1 MSNFELYAAIYF
13 GLGLV
18 VSLIVVAAHLANKR
32 KESKFS
38 RDIMKA
44 LNPKREAFLYRVL
57 EDVIVPTLAFL
68 MVWLVWPVVF
78 VLKFKDI
85 FKKKSRAV
93 LNEPDSDLIPN
104 RNSNSNSNPNSNSN
118 SNLNPNPNSEDLEDL
133 EDLEELAFALSDFEL
148 ARQVTIE
155 EVERTNLIQD
165 PMEAVPNIPFGHCN
179 ARWVVFKDSL
189 QENETLWEFESTRS
203 ELKGVQAMWGY
214 AVKRDGRVDR
224 FMTTGWK
231 LNHLHITNK

>member
-1 MSNFELYAAIYF
+1 M
-13 GLGLV
+13 
-18 VSLIVVAAHLANKR
+18 
-32 KESKFS
+32 
-38 RDIMKA
+38 
-44 LNPKREAFLYRVL
+44 
-57 EDVIVPTLAFL
+57 IVPTLAFFL
-68 MVWLVWPVVF
+68 VWLVWPVVF

-85 FKKKSRAV
+85 FKKKSQAV
-93 LNEPDSDLIPN
+93 EAESDSDLILN
-104 RNSNSNSNPNSNSN
+104 RNRNRNSNPNSNSN
-118 SNLNPNPNSEDLEDL
+118 SNP
-133 EDLEELAFALSDFEL
+133 EDLEELAFALNDFEL
-148 ARQVTIE
+148 TRQVSIE

-189 QENETLWEFESTRS
+189 QDNETLWEFESTRS

>member
-1 MSNFELYAAIYF
+1 MSNLELYAAIYF

-44 LNPKREAFLYRVL
+44 LNPRREAFLYRVL
-57 EDVIVPTLAFL
+57 EDVIVPTLAFFL
-68 MVWLVWPVVF
+68 VWLVWPVVF

-85 FKKKSRAV
+85 FKKRSQAV
-93 LNEPDSDLIPN
+93 EAESDSDLSPHRNRN
-104 RNSNSNSNPNSNSN
+104 RNSNSNSNSNPS
-118 SNLNPNPNSEDLEDL
+118 PNP
-133 EDLEELAFALSDFEL
+133 EDLEELAFTLNEFEL
-148 ARQVTIE
+148 TRQVTIE

-179 ARWVVFKDSL
+179 ARWETFKASL
-189 QENETLWEFESTRS
+189 QDNETLWEFESNRS
-203 ELKGVQAMWGY
+203 ELAGVQAMWGY
-214 AVKRDGRVDR
+214 AVKRDGRIDR
-224 FMTTGWK
+224 FMTSGWK
-231 LNHLHITNK
+231 LKIGVNLFESI

>member
-13 GLGLV
+13 SLGLV

-38 RDIMKA
+38 RDIMRA

-57 EDVIVPTLAFL
+57 EDVIVPTLAFFL
-68 MVWLVWPVVF
+68 VWLVWPVVF

-85 FKKKSRAV
+85 FKKKSQEVVA
-93 LNEPDSDLIPN
+93 ESDSDLIPN
-104 RNSNSNSNPNSNSN
+104 RNRNRNRNRNSNSNSNSNPS
-118 SNLNPNPNSEDLEDL
+118 PNP
-133 EDLEELAFALSDFEL
+133 EDLEELAFALNEFEL
-148 ARQVTIE
+148 TRQVTIE

-179 ARWVVFKDSL
+179 ERWVVFKDSL
-189 QENETLWEFESTRS
+189 QDNETLWEFESTRS

-231 LNHLHITNK
+231 LNPLQITNK

>member
-1 MSNFELYAAIYF
+1 MSNLELYAAIYF

-32 KESKFS
+32 KESKFT

-44 LNPKREAFLYRVL
+44 LNPKRKAFLYRVL

-68 MVWLVWPVVF
+68 LVWLVWPVVF

-85 FKKKSRAV
+85 FKKKSQAV
-93 LNEPDSDLIPN
+93 VAESDSELILN
-104 RNSNSNSNPNSNSN
+104 RHSNSNPN
-118 SNLNPNPNSEDLEDL
+118 PNPEDPEDL
-133 EDLEELAFALSDFEL
+133 EDLEELAFALNDFEL
-148 ARQVTIE
+148 TRQVSIE
-155 EVERTNLIQD
+155 EVERTNLVQD

-224 FMTTGWK
+224 FMTSGWK
-231 LNHLHITNK
+231 LKIGVFE

>member
-1 MSNFELYAAIYF
+1 MSNLELYAAIYF

-44 LNPKREAFLYRVL
+44 LNPRRKAFLYRVL
-57 EDVIVPTLAFL
+57 EDVIVPTLAFFL
-68 MVWLVWPVVF
+68 VWLVWPVVF
-78 VLKFKDI
+78 ILKFNDI
-85 FKKKSRAV
+85 FKKRSQAV
-93 LNEPDSDLIPN
+93 VAESDSDLIPN
-104 RNSNSNSNPNSNSN
+104 RNRNRNRNRNSNPNSN
-118 SNLNPNPNSEDLEDL
+118 P
-133 EDLEELAFALSDFEL
+133 EDLEEIAFALNDFEL
-148 ARQVTIE
+148 TRQVSIE
-155 EVERTNLIQD
+155 EVERINLIQD

-189 QENETLWEFESTRS
+189 QNNETLWEFESTRS

>member
-1 MSNFELYAAIYF
+1 MSNLELYAAIYF

-57 EDVIVPTLAFL
+57 EDVIVPTLAFFL
-68 MVWLVWPVVF
+68 VWLVWPVVF
-78 VLKFKDI
+78 ILKFNDI
-85 FKKKSRAV
+85 FKKRSQVVEADS
-93 LNEPDSDLIPN
+93 DSDLILN
-104 RNSNSNSNPNSNSN
+104 RNRNRNSSSNSNSNSNSNSIP
-118 SNLNPNPNSEDLEDL
+118 NPNP
-133 EDLEELAFALSDFEL
+133 EDLEELAFALNDFEL
-148 ARQVTIE
+148 TRQVSIE

-189 QENETLWEFESTRS
+189 QGNETLWEFESTRS

-231 LNHLHITNK
+231 LKIEVFE

>member
-38 RDIMKA
+38 RDIMRA

-57 EDVIVPTLAFL
+57 EDVIVPTLAFFL
-68 MVWLVWPVVF
+68 VWLVWPVVF

-85 FKKKSRAV
+85 FKKKSQEVVA
-93 LNEPDSDLIPN
+93 ESDSDLIPN
-104 RNSNSNSNPNSNSN
+104 RNRNRNRNSNSNSNSNPS
-118 SNLNPNPNSEDLEDL
+118 PNPEDF
-133 EDLEELAFALSDFEL
+133 EELAFALNDFEL
-148 ARQVTIE
+148 TRQVSIE

-189 QENETLWEFESTRS
+189 QDNETLWEFESTRS

>member
-1 MSNFELYAAIYF
+1 MSNLELYAAIYF

-57 EDVIVPTLAFL
+57 EDVIVPTLAFFL
-68 MVWLVWPVVF
+68 VWLVWPVVF

-85 FKKKSRAV
+85 FKKKSQEVVA
-93 LNEPDSDLIPN
+93 ESDSDLIPN
-104 RNSNSNSNPNSNSN
+104 RNRNRNRNLNSNSNSNPS
-118 SNLNPNPNSEDLEDL
+118 PNP
-133 EDLEELAFALSDFEL
+133 EDLEELAFALNDFEL
-148 ARQVTIE
+148 TRQVSIE

-189 QENETLWEFESTRS
+189 QDNETLWEFESTRS

>member
-1 MSNFELYAAIYF
+1 MNNLEIYAAIYF

-68 MVWLVWPVVF
+68 LVWLVWPVVF

-85 FKKKSRAV
+85 FKKKSQAV
-93 LNEPDSDLIPN
+93 VAESDSELILNRHSN
-104 RNSNSNSNPNSNSN
+104 SNSNSNSNPDS
-118 SNLNPNPNSEDLEDL
+118 D
-133 EDLEELAFALSDFEL
+133 DLEELAFALNDFEL
-148 ARQVTIE
+148 TRQVTIE

-179 ARWVVFKDSL
+179 ARWETFKDSL
-189 QENETLWEFESTRS
+189 QDNETLWEFESTRS

>member
-85 FKKKSRAV
+85 FKKKSQAV

-104 RNSNSNSNPNSNSN
+104 RNSNRNSNSN
-118 SNLNPNPNSEDLEDL
+118 SNPDPDP

-214 AVKRDGRVDR
+214 AVTRDGRVDR

>member
-1 MSNFELYAAIYF
+1 MSNFQLYAAIYF

-18 VSLIVVAAHLANKR
+18 VSLIVLAAHLANKR

-57 EDVIVPTLAFL
+57 EDVIVPTLAFFL
-68 MVWLVWPVVF
+68 VWLVWPVVF
-78 VLKFKDI
+78 VLKVKDI
-85 FKKKSRAV
+85 FKKKSQAV
-93 LNEPDSDLIPN
+93 LNEPDSDLIQNRNSN
-104 RNSNSNSNPNSNSN
+104 RNSNSNP
-118 SNLNPNPNSEDLEDL
+118 NPNP
-133 EDLEELAFALSDFEL
+133 EDLEELAFALNDFEL
-148 ARQVTIE
+148 TRQVTIE

-179 ARWVVFKDSL
+179 ARWVVFKDAL

-224 FMTTGWK
+224 FITTCWK
-231 LNHLHITNK
+231 LKIGVLE

>member
-1 MSNFELYAAIYF
+1 MNNLELYAAIYF

-18 VSLIVVAAHLANKR
+18 VSLIVVAAHLASKR

-44 LNPKREAFLYRVL
+44 LNPRREAFLYRVL
-57 EDVIVPTLAFL
+57 EDVIVPTLAFFL
-68 MVWLVWPVVF
+68 VWLVWPVVF

-85 FKKKSRAV
+85 FKKKSQEVVA
-93 LNEPDSDLIPN
+93 ESDSDLIPNRNRNRN
-104 RNSNSNSNPNSNSN
+104 RNSNSNSNP
-118 SNLNPNPNSEDLEDL
+118 
-133 EDLEELAFALSDFEL
+133 EDLEELVFALNDFEL
-148 ARQVTIE
+148 TRQVSIE

-189 QENETLWEFESTRS
+189 QDNETLWEFESTRS

-224 FMTTGWK
+224 FMTTGWR

>member
-38 RDIMKA
+38 RDIMRA

-57 EDVIVPTLAFL
+57 EDVIVPTLAFFL
-68 MVWLVWPVVF
+68 VWLVWPVVF

-85 FKKKSRAV
+85 FKKKSQEVVA
-93 LNEPDSDLIPN
+93 ESDSDLIPN
-104 RNSNSNSNPNSNSN
+104 RNRNSNPNSNSN
-118 SNLNPNPNSEDLEDL
+118 SNP
-133 EDLEELAFALSDFEL
+133 EDLEEIAFALNDFEL
-148 ARQVTIE
+148 TRQVSIE

-189 QENETLWEFESTRS
+189 QDNETLWEFESTRS

>member
-13 GLGLV
+13 CLGLV

-32 KESKFS
+32 QESKFS

-57 EDVIVPTLAFL
+57 EDVIVPTLAFFL
-68 MVWLVWPVVF
+68 VWLVWPVVF

-85 FKKKSRAV
+85 FKKKSQAV

-104 RNSNSNSNPNSNSN
+104 RNSNSNSNPN
-118 SNLNPNPNSEDLEDL
+118 PNPEDF
-133 EDLEELAFALSDFEL
+133 EELAFALNDFEL

-214 AVKRDGRVDR
+214 AVKREGRVDR

-231 LNHLHITNK
+231 LNHVHITNK

>member
-57 EDVIVPTLAFL
+57 EDVIVPTLAFFL
-68 MVWLVWPVVF
+68 VWLVWPVVF
-78 VLKFKDI
+78 ILKFNDI
-85 FKKKSRAV
+85 FKKRSQVVEADS
-93 LNEPDSDLIPN
+93 DSDLILN
-104 RNSNSNSNPNSNSN
+104 RNRNSSSNSNSNSNSIP
-118 SNLNPNPNSEDLEDL
+118 NPNP
-133 EDLEELAFALSDFEL
+133 EDLEELAFALNDFEL
-148 ARQVTIE
+148 TRQVSIE

-189 QENETLWEFESTRS
+189 QDNETLWEFESTRS

-224 FMTTGWK
+224 FMTTGWR

>member
-38 RDIMKA
+38 RDIMRA

-57 EDVIVPTLAFL
+57 EDVIVPTLAFFL
-68 MVWLVWPVVF
+68 VWLVWPVVF

-85 FKKKSRAV
+85 FKKKSQEVVA
-93 LNEPDSDLIPN
+93 ESDSDLIPN
-104 RNSNSNSNPNSNSN
+104 RNRNSNPNSNSN
-118 SNLNPNPNSEDLEDL
+118 SNP
-133 EDLEELAFALSDFEL
+133 EDLEEIAFALNDFEL
-148 ARQVTIE
+148 TRQVSIE

-179 ARWVVFKDSL
+179 ARWFVFKDSL
-189 QENETLWEFESTRS
+189 QDNETLWEFESTRS

>member
-1 MSNFELYAAIYF
+1 MSSLQLYVAIYF

-57 EDVIVPTLAFL
+57 EDVIVPTLAFFL
-68 MVWLVWPVVF
+68 VWLVWPVVF
-78 VLKFKDI
+78 VLKFNDI
-85 FKKKSRAV
+85 FKKRSPAV
-93 LNEPDSDLIPN
+93 EAESDSGLIPN
-104 RNSNSNSNPNSNSN
+104 RNRNRNSNPSLNSSSNSNSNSNSNP
-118 SNLNPNPNSEDLEDL
+118 
-133 EDLEELAFALSDFEL
+133 EDLEEIAFALNDFEL
-148 ARQVTIE
+148 TRQVSIE

-189 QENETLWEFESTRS
+189 QDNETLWEFESTRS

-231 LNHLHITNK
+231 LKIGVFE

>member
-1 MSNFELYAAIYF
+1 MSNLELYAAIYF

-44 LNPKREAFLYRVL
+44 LNPRREAFLYRVL
-57 EDVIVPTLAFL
+57 EDVIVPTLAFFL
-68 MVWLVWPVVF
+68 VWLVWPVVF

-85 FKKKSRAV
+85 FKKKSQEVVA
-93 LNEPDSDLIPN
+93 ESDSELIPN
-104 RNSNSNSNPNSNSN
+104 RNRNSNPNSNSHSN
-118 SNLNPNPNSEDLEDL
+118 SNSNPK
-133 EDLEELAFALSDFEL
+133 DLEEIAFALNDFEL
-148 ARQVTIE
+148 TRQVSIE

-189 QENETLWEFESTRS
+189 QGNETLWEFESTRS

>member
-1 MSNFELYAAIYF
+1 MSSFQLYAAIYF

-44 LNPKREAFLYRVL
+44 LNPRREAFLYRVL
-57 EDVIVPTLAFL
+57 EDVIVPTLAFFL
-68 MVWLVWPVVF
+68 VWLVWPVVF

-85 FKKKSRAV
+85 FKKKSQEVVA
-93 LNEPDSDLIPN
+93 ESDSDLIPN
-104 RNSNSNSNPNSNSN
+104 RNRNSNPNSNSN
-118 SNLNPNPNSEDLEDL
+118 SNTNSNSNSNSNP
-133 EDLEELAFALSDFEL
+133 EDLEEIAFALNDFEL
-148 ARQVTIE
+148 TRQVSIE

-189 QENETLWEFESTRS
+189 QGNETLWEFESTRS

-224 FMTTGWK
+224 FMTTGWR

>member
-1 MSNFELYAAIYF
+1 MSNFERYAAIYF

-57 EDVIVPTLAFL
+57 EDVIVPTLAFFL
-68 MVWLVWPVVF
+68 VWLVWPVVF

-85 FKKKSRAV
+85 FKKKSQEVVA
-93 LNEPDSDLIPN
+93 ESDSDLILN
-104 RNSNSNSNPNSNSN
+104 RNRNSNPNSNSN
-118 SNLNPNPNSEDLEDL
+118 SNP
-133 EDLEELAFALSDFEL
+133 EDLEEIAFALNDFEL
-148 ARQVTIE
+148 TRQVSIE

-189 QENETLWEFESTRS
+189 QDNETLWEFESTRS

>member
-1 MSNFELYAAIYF
+1 MSSFQLYVAIYF

-44 LNPKREAFLYRVL
+44 LNPRREAFLYRVL
-57 EDVIVPTLAFL
+57 EDVIVPTLAFFL
-68 MVWLVWPVVF
+68 VWLVWPLVF

-85 FKKKSRAV
+85 FKKKSQEVVA
-93 LNEPDSDLIPN
+93 ESDSDLIPN
-104 RNSNSNSNPNSNSN
+104 RNRNRNRNRNSNSNSNSNP
-118 SNLNPNPNSEDLEDL
+118 
-133 EDLEELAFALSDFEL
+133 EDLEEIAFALNDFEL
-148 ARQVTIE
+148 TRQVSIE

-189 QENETLWEFESTRS
+189 QDNETLWEFESTRS

-214 AVKRDGRVDR
+214 AVRGEGKVDR
-224 FMTTGWK
+224 FISSGWK
-231 LNHLHITNK
+231 LQLGAAGVTT

>member
-1 MSNFELYAAIYF
+1 MSNLELYAAIYF

-57 EDVIVPTLAFL
+57 EDVIVPTLAFFL
-68 MVWLVWPVVF
+68 VWLVWPVVF

-85 FKKKSRAV
+85 FKKKSQEVVA
-93 LNEPDSDLIPN
+93 ESDSDLIPN
-104 RNSNSNSNPNSNSN
+104 RNRNRNRNSNSNSNSNPS
-118 SNLNPNPNSEDLEDL
+118 PNP
-133 EDLEELAFALSDFEL
+133 EDLEELAFALNDFEL
-148 ARQVTIE
+148 TRQVSIE

-189 QENETLWEFESTRS
+189 QDNETLWEFESTRS

>member
-1 MSNFELYAAIYF
+1 MSNLELYAAIYF

-57 EDVIVPTLAFL
+57 EDVIVPTLAFFL
-68 MVWLVWPVVF
+68 VWLVWPVVF
-78 VLKFKDI
+78 ILKFNDI
-85 FKKKSRAV
+85 FKKRSQV
-93 LNEPDSDLIPN
+93 VETDSDSDLILN
-104 RNSNSNSNPNSNSN
+104 RNRNRNSSSNSNSNSNSNSIP
-118 SNLNPNPNSEDLEDL
+118 NPNP
-133 EDLEELAFALSDFEL
+133 EDLEELAFALNDFEL
-148 ARQVTIE
+148 TRQVSIE

-189 QENETLWEFESTRS
+189 QGNETLWEFESTRS

-231 LNHLHITNK
+231 LKIEVFE

>member
-44 LNPKREAFLYRVL
+44 LNPRREAFLYRVL
-57 EDVIVPTLAFL
+57 EDVIVPTLAFFL
-68 MVWLVWPVVF
+68 VWLVWPVVF

-85 FKKKSRAV
+85 FKKKSQAV
-93 LNEPDSDLIPN
+93 EAESDSDLILN
-104 RNSNSNSNPNSNSN
+104 RNRNRNSNPNSNSN
-118 SNLNPNPNSEDLEDL
+118 SNP
-133 EDLEELAFALSDFEL
+133 EDLEELAFALNDFEL
-148 ARQVTIE
+148 TRQVSIE

-189 QENETLWEFESTRS
+189 QDNETLWEFESTRS

>member
-1 MSNFELYAAIYF
+1 MNNLELYAAIYF

-44 LNPKREAFLYRVL
+44 LNPRREAFLYRVL
-57 EDVIVPTLAFL
+57 EDVIVPTLAFFL
-68 MVWLVWPVVF
+68 VWLVWPVVF
-78 VLKFKDI
+78 VFKFKDI
-85 FKKKSRAV
+85 FKKKSQEVVAESDSELI
-93 LNEPDSDLIPN
+93 LNRNRNRN
-104 RNSNSNSNPNSNSN
+104 RNSNPNSNSNSNSN
-118 SNLNPNPNSEDLEDL
+118 SNLNPNP
-133 EDLEELAFALSDFEL
+133 EDLEELAFALNDFEL
-148 ARQVTIE
+148 TRQVSIE

-189 QENETLWEFESTRS
+189 QGNETLWEFESTRS
-203 ELKGVQAMWGY
+203 ELKGAQAMWGY

-224 FMTTGWK
+224 FMTSGWRLK
-231 LNHLHITNK
+231 IGVFE

>member
-1 MSNFELYAAIYF
+1 MSNLELYAAIYF

-18 VSLIVVAAHLANKR
+18 VSLIVVAAHLASKR
-32 KESKFS
+32 RESKFA

-57 EDVIVPTLAFL
+57 EDVIVPTLAFFL
-68 MVWLVWPVVF
+68 VWLVWPVVF

-85 FKKKSRAV
+85 FKKKSQVV

-104 RNSNSNSNPNSNSN
+104 RNSNRNSDSNPN
-118 SNLNPNPNSEDLEDL
+118 P

-203 ELKGVQAMWGY
+203 ELAGVQAMWGY

-224 FMTTGWK
+224 FMTSGWK
-231 LNHLHITNK
+231 LNHVHITNK

>member
-1 MSNFELYAAIYF
+1 MA
-13 GLGLV
+13 
-18 VSLIVVAAHLANKR
+18 
-32 KESKFS
+32 ES
-38 RDIMKA
+38 
-44 LNPKREAFLYRVL
+44 
-57 EDVIVPTLAFL
+57 
-68 MVWLVWPVVF
+68 
-78 VLKFKDI
+78 
-85 FKKKSRAV
+85 
-93 LNEPDSDLIPN
+93 DSDLILNRNRN
-104 RNSNSNSNPNSNSN
+104 RNSNLNSNSNP
-118 SNLNPNPNSEDLEDL
+118 
-133 EDLEELAFALSDFEL
+133 EDLEELAFALNDFEL
-148 ARQVTIE
+148 TRQVSIE

-189 QENETLWEFESTRS
+189 QDNETLWEFESTRS

>member
-1 MSNFELYAAIYF
+1 MNNLELYAAIYF

-44 LNPKREAFLYRVL
+44 LNPRREAFLYRVL
-57 EDVIVPTLAFL
+57 EDVIVPTLAFFL
-68 MVWLVWPVVF
+68 VWLVWPVVF
-78 VLKFKDI
+78 ILKFKDI
-85 FKKKSRAV
+85 FKKKSQEVVA
-93 LNEPDSDLIPN
+93 ESDSDLIPN
-104 RNSNSNSNPNSNSN
+104 RNRNRNRNSNPNSNSN
-118 SNLNPNPNSEDLEDL
+118 SNSNP
-133 EDLEELAFALSDFEL
+133 EDLEEIAFALNDFEL
-148 ARQVTIE
+148 TRQVSIE

-189 QENETLWEFESTRS
+189 QDNETLWEFESTRS

-214 AVKRDGRVDR
+214 AVKRDGRVER
-224 FMTTGWK
+224 FMTTGWRLK
-231 LNHLHITNK
+231 IGVFE

>member
-57 EDVIVPTLAFL
+57 EDVIVPTLAFFL
-68 MVWLVWPVVF
+68 VWLVWPVVF

-85 FKKKSRAV
+85 FKKKSQEVVA
-93 LNEPDSDLIPN
+93 ESDSDLIPN
-104 RNSNSNSNPNSNSN
+104 RNRNRNRNSNSNSNSNPS
-118 SNLNPNPNSEDLEDL
+118 PNP
-133 EDLEELAFALSDFEL
+133 EDLEELAFALNDFEL
-148 ARQVTIE
+148 TRQVSIE

-189 QENETLWEFESTRS
+189 QDNETLWEFESTRS

>member
-1 MSNFELYAAIYF
+1 VAAMSNLELYAAIYF

-85 FKKKSRAV
+85 FKKKSQAV

-104 RNSNSNSNPNSNSN
+104 RNSNRNSNSN
-118 SNLNPNPNSEDLEDL
+118 SNPDPNP

-155 EVERTNLIQD
+155 EVERTNIIQD

-231 LNHLHITNK
+231 LKIAVFE

>member
-1 MSNFELYAAIYF
+1 MSNLELYAAIYF

-57 EDVIVPTLAFL
+57 EDVIVPTLAFFL
-68 MVWLVWPVVF
+68 VWLVWPVVF
-78 VLKFKDI
+78 ILKFKDI
-85 FKKKSRAV
+85 FKKKSQEVVA
-93 LNEPDSDLIPN
+93 ESDSELIPNRNRNRN
-104 RNSNSNSNPNSNSN
+104 RNSNSNSNP
-118 SNLNPNPNSEDLEDL
+118 
-133 EDLEELAFALSDFEL
+133 EDLEELVFALNDFEL
-148 ARQVTIE
+148 TRQVSIE

-189 QENETLWEFESTRS
+189 QDNETLWEFESTRS

-214 AVKRDGRVDR
+214 AVKGGGRVDR